1 MSLGPHN
8 PDSEL
13 TKTEAEIQR
22 EREEKAVRLDNWS
35 RLKIY
40 LWSDDSR
47 VDQVVEM
54 VYGVMEGIKGFSGK
68 SNIQKKHL
76 KVILLNL
83 YSNYLEDPP
92 KYTGFY
98 RMENRYRPSG
108 RYNKLGITK
117 TTIKV
122 ADCLLALDLI
132 DQEKGHY
139 FREASGSSHMS
150 RMRAKPSLTKIF
162 DDFGWTDLSVERA
175 ATTECIILRDSNS
188 VGARPIELEY
198 DDDRN
203 TLKMRT
209 ALCQYNNLLR
219 RTFIDIPEFPD
230 EGVLSTSGSRT
241 IQINRTNK
249 FVRRVFNNGN
259 WEDGGRFYGPWWQN
273 VPKQWRELI
282 RIEDEQTIEWDYSG
296 LHIVLLYALKGLD
309 YWEVGGGDPYK
320 LPDQEPSE
328 RLRRLLK
335 IVLLVAINAQDM
347 TKTLR
352 GIHRHINL
360 DLEEYGWVKEE
371 GIEIRELV
379 NEFAERHQPIRGY
392 FFSGM
397 GVKLQY
403 FDSKIAELAINELT
417 TKEIPC
423 LSIHDSFITTRQEEQ
438 HLELAMG
445 KAIEQ
450 GVQEILGTEVSNRMK
465 RSLGEEEVIPWER
478 LKLLNRPFE
487 DREKLDDYWQEQ
499 REWVVGLEN
508 GKHPNYA
515 LRLNRHRSIK
525 WEENY
530 FQS

>member
-1 MSLGPHN
+1 
-8 PDSEL
+8 
-13 TKTEAEIQR
+13 
-22 EREEKAVRLDNWS
+22 V
-35 RLKIY
+35 
-40 LWSDDSR
+40 
-47 VDQVVEM
+47 
-54 VYGVMEGIKGFSGK
+54 
-68 SNIQKKHL
+68 
-76 KVILLNL
+76 
-83 YSNYLEDPP
+83 
-92 KYTGFY
+92 
-98 RMENRYRPSG
+98 
-108 RYNKLGITK
+108 
-117 TTIKV
+117 
-122 ADCLLALDLI
+122 
-132 DQEKGHY
+132 
-139 FREASGSSHMS
+139 
-150 RMRAKPSLTKIF
+150 
-162 DDFGWTDLSVERA
+162 
-175 ATTECIILRDSNS
+175 
-188 VGARPIELEY
+188 ELEY
-198 DDDRN
+198 EDDNDIR
-203 TLKMRT
+203 KMRT
-209 ALCQYNNLLR
+209 VLTRYNNFLR
-219 RTFIDIPEFPD
+219 RTHIDIPEFPD

-241 IQINRTNK
+241 IHINRTNK